1 MGGAPRFHLS
11 IYSPKRSSPVGGIQ
25 LDGKRKTGRWKY
37 HLISALAIL
46 TFVLF
51 WYLVTDVWQ
60 LFSRTVLPSPVRVCQ
75 TFFRKFTSKAP
86 DGATMLQHLG
96 ASLQIAMSGYFIG
109 AIIGIPLG
117 IVMAWSRKADMFL
130 RPLFDMIRPI
140 PGIAWIPVMIVI
152 FGIGLLSKA
161 MVIFLS
167 SFTAMV
173 INSYSGIKQTKSVHL
188 WVGQTFG
195 ATNLQLLFKV
205 AIPSALP
212 MILTGLRVALGS
224 SWGALVAAEMLA
236 SSRGLGFMIQ
246 QSRGIGRPD
255 VIIAGMIAIGI
266 VGAFLTW
273 LLTLL
278 ERAVLKGGR
287 W

>member
-1 MGGAPRFHLS
+1 MQKKSNLKYFLVSVLS
-11 IYSPKRSSPVGGIQ
+11 VC
-25 LDGKRKTGRWKY
+25 LF
-37 HLISALAIL
+37 LLA
-46 TFVLF
+46 
-51 WYLVTDVWQ
+51 WYLVTDV
-60 LFSRTVLPSPVRVCQ
+60 FKVASRNILPSPIRVAN
-75 TFFRKFTSKAP
+75 TLVKKLTDRNP
-86 DGATMLQHLG
+86 DGATLIQHLG
-96 ASLQIAMSGYFIG
+96 ASLQVAMSGYLIG
-109 AIIGIPLG
+109 VVIGIPLG
-117 IVMAWSRKADMFL
+117 IVMAWNRRADMFI
-130 RPLFDMIRPI
+130 RPLFDLIRPV

-173 INSYSGIKQTKSVHL
+173 INSYSGIKQTRAVHL

-195 ATNLQLLFKV
+195 ATRRQLLFKI

-212 MILTGLRVALGS
+212 MILTGMRVALGS

-255 VIIAGMIAIGI
+255 VIIAGMIAIGV
-266 VGAFLTW
+266 VGAILTW
-273 LLTLL
+273 LLTKL
-278 ERAVLKGGR
+278 ENAVLKGGR

>member
-1 MGGAPRFHLS
+1 MVTLLT
-11 IYSPKRSSPVGGIQ
+11 I
-25 LDGKRKTGRWKY
+25 
-37 HLISALAIL
+37 ALFL
-46 TFVLF
+46 
-51 WYLVTDVWQ
+51 LVWDLCPDVWKVV
-60 LFSRTVLPSPVRVCQ
+60 SRMVLPSPVRVLS
-75 TFFRKFTSKAP
+75 TFINKFTNPNP

-96 ASLQIAMSGYFIG
+96 ASLQVAMTGYV
-109 AIIGIPLG
+109 IGILVGVPLG
-117 IVMAWSRKADMFL
+117 ILMAWNKRADMFI
-130 RPLFDMIRPI
+130 RPLFDLIRPI
-140 PGIAWIPVMIVI
+140 PGIAWIPVMIVM

-173 INSYSGIKQTKSVHL
+173 INSYSGIKQTKAVHL

-195 ATNLQLLFKV
+195 ATRLQQLFRI
-205 AIPSALP
+205 ALPSALP
-212 MILTGLRVALGS
+212 MILTGLRVALGN

-246 QSRGIGRPD
+246 QNRGIGRPD
-255 VIIAGMIAIGI
+255 VIIAGMIAVGI
-266 VGAFLTW
+266 VGALLTW
-273 LLTLL
+273 ILSLI

>member
-1 MGGAPRFHLS
+1 
-11 IYSPKRSSPVGGIQ
+11 
-25 LDGKRKTGRWKY
+25 
-37 HLISALAIL
+37 
-46 TFVLF
+46 
-51 WYLVTDVWQ
+51 
-60 LFSRTVLPSPVRVCQ
+60 
-75 TFFRKFTSKAP
+75 
-86 DGATMLQHLG
+86 MLQHLG
-96 ASLQIAMSGYFIG
+96 ASLKVAMSGYLIG
-109 AIIGIPLG
+109 AVIGMPLG
-117 IVMAWSRKADMFL
+117 IFMAWNRKIE
-130 RPLFDMIRPI
+130 LFFEPIFDLIRPI

-173 INSYSGIKQTKSVHL
+173 INSYSGIKQTKTVHL

-195 ATNLQLLFKV
+195 ATNAQLLFKV

-212 MILTGLRVALGS
+212 MILTGLRVALAS

-246 QSRGIGRPD
+246 QSRGLGRTD
-255 VIIAGMIAIGI
+255 VIISGMIAIGI
-266 VGAFLTW
+266 VGALLTW

-278 ERAVLKGGR
+278 EKAILKGGR

>member
-1 MGGAPRFHLS
+1 MLNQ
-11 IYSPKRSSPVGGIQ
+11 K
-25 LDGKRKTGRWKY
+25 KNKKWKY
-37 HLISALAIL
+37 RLVSCVAICL
-46 TFVLF
+46 FLLF
-51 WYLVTDVWQ
+51 WYLETEVWGNV
-60 LFSRTVLPSPVRVCQ
+60 SRTVLPSPLLVFK
-75 TFFRKFTSKAP
+75 TFFRKFHSKAP

-96 ASLQIAMSGYFIG
+96 ASLKVAMSGYLIG
-109 AIIGIPLG
+109 AVIGMPLG
-117 IVMAWSRKADMFL
+117 IFMAWNRKIE
-130 RPLFDMIRPI
+130 LFFEPIFDLIRPI

-173 INSYSGIKQTKSVHL
+173 INSYSGIKQTKTVHL

-195 ATNLQLLFKV
+195 ATNAQLLFKV

-212 MILTGLRVALGS
+212 MILTGLRVALAS

-246 QSRGIGRPD
+246 QSRGLGRTD
-255 VIIAGMIAIGI
+255 VIISGMIAIGI
-266 VGAFLTW
+266 VGALLTW

-278 ERAVLKGGR
+278 EKAILKGGR

>member
-1 MGGAPRFHLS
+1 METKNRHRARYACIS
-11 IYSPKRSSPVGGIQ
+11 I
-25 LDGKRKTGRWKY
+25 
-37 HLISALAIL
+37 LAIAV
-46 TFVLF
+46 FIII
-51 WYLVTDVWQ
+51 WYLAADVYKVA
-60 LFSRTVLPSPVRVCQ
+60 SSTVLPSPLKVAE
-75 TFFRKFTSKAP
+75 TFVEKFVDRNP
-86 DGATMLQHLG
+86 DGATMLQHLA
-96 ASLQIAMSGYFIG
+96 ASLQVGYLIG
-109 AIIGIPLG
+109 VIIGIPLG
-117 IVMAWSRKADMFL
+117 IIMAWTKRGDMFI
-130 RPLFDMIRPI
+130 RPLFDLIRPV
-140 PGIAWIPVMIVI
+140 PGIAWIPVMIVL

-173 INSYSGIKQTKSVHL
+173 INAYSGIKQTKQVHL

-195 ATNLQLLFKV
+195 ASNLQLLFRI

-246 QSRGIGRPD
+246 QCRSIGRPD
-255 VIIAGMIAIGI
+255 VIIAGMIAIGL

-273 LLTLL
+273 LLSLL